1 MITNDISVR
10 PAKGQVLIQGSEILA
25 YHPESSASAQTHV
38 VRGTQSY
45 VLRSSA
51 PTTVV
56 LPGEYLE
63 LDLPPNI
70 DPDCTLAIEART
82 DVRSNKCSKVSQRW
96 PQIVEAVA
104 SRVRLVNDT
113 AEPRTVR
120 RHEHLR

>member
-1 MITNDISVR
+1 MITKDISVR

-25 YHPESSASAQTHV
+25 YHPESGVSSQAHAVH
-38 VRGTQSY
+38 RTQSY

-63 LDLPPNI
+63 LDLPPII

-82 DVRSNKCSKVSQRW
+82 IQQMCQSFTTLTSAPNCG
-96 PQIVEAVA
+96 
-104 SRVRLVNDT
+104 SRC
-113 AEPRTVR
+113 
-120 RHEHLR
+120 